1 MCLIWPISHF
11 GVSQFQHTPAYH
23 CRQKARLQLVL
34 RLGKNQA
41 DGPALGAQLVQRVMV
56 MVKQRIAISGQQRR
70 PVKALGNRAGLVSG
84 RLAALIGHLEEQQV
98 GELLDL
104 VAVAHAVVAQHV
116 AVVPELLDDG
126 G

>member
-1 MCLIWPISHF
+1 M
-11 GVSQFQHTPAYH
+11 PAAQPGGSEIT
-23 CRQKARLQLVL
+23 RQNARPL
-34 RLGKNQA
+34 
-41 DGPALGAQLVQRVMV
+41 
-56 MVKQRIAISGQQRR
+56 SQQRR
-70 PVKALGNRAGLVSG
+70 PVKAPGNLAGLVPG

-104 VAVAHAVVAQHV
+104 VAIAHAVVAQHV